1 MKLNYDLLKIDK
13 DSILDELKTHLKQYL
28 KSDKKILI
36 EFIKKKT
43 AHDFGQIYKKMKIL
57 KMCK

>member
-1 MKLNYDLLKIDK
+1 MQWIVLKNRVKLNYDLLKIDK
-13 DSILDELKTHLKQYL
+13 DDILGELKTHLKQYL

-43 AHDFGQIYKKMKIL
+43 AHDSG
-57 KMCK
+57 